1 MISHFQWKELRNNLV
16 RQEWE
21 FSFFYKGE
29 YFLGVYY
36 QDGSISWSDPAPKEE
51 ERKQLEL
58 QVHDL
63 FLYHVYE
70 EH

>member
-21 FSFFYKGE
+21 FSFFYKGN
-29 YFLGVYY
+29 YFRGMYY
-36 QDGSISWSDPAPKEE
+36 KNGAIEWSETTPTEAEK
-51 ERKQLEL
+51 KQLEM